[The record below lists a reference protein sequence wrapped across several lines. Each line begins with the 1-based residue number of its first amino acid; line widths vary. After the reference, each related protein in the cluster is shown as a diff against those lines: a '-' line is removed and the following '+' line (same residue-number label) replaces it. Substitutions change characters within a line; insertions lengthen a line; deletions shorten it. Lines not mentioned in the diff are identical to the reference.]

1 MKSTVQ
7 RQGFTLVEVMVTLTL
22 SILVCATL
30 TMVYMW
36 SFNNV
41 MLCAK
46 KNRSQVAAVTS
57 SVRIMECVRNASQM
71 DVHGSWVNLTF
82 PNGITATLAYTN
94 SPECV
99 TGFALGLFRA
109 GRNPIW
115 LVKNGVTPIMGGGN
129 GQVIFAADGTGKLLY
144 VNYRVSQPADSG
156 GREEDDANYATNV
169 RFAINMRNS
178 NTTF

>member
-57 SVRIMECVRNASQM
+57 SVRIMECVRNASNM
-71 DVHGSWVNLTF
+71 VVNGSWVKLNF
-82 PNGITATLAYTN
+82 FNGITATLAYTN
-94 SPECV
+94 SPDCV
-99 TGFALGLFRA
+99 EGRALGLFRA

-115 LVKNGVTPIMGGGN
+115 LVRNGVTPIMPADGAGN
-129 GQVIFAADGTGKLLY
+129 SQVIFAADESGKLLY
-144 VNYRVSQPADSG
+144 VNYRVSQPADNG
-156 GREEDDANYATNV
+156 GREINDANYATNV

-178 NTTF
+178 N